1 MTTDITTE
9 GPVMWQA
16 ENPTMRNTAMAQ
28 NPAKPVLNNLVTSG
42 QVVCLTC
49 LTTHSGLLPPLTVMV
64 IWDTDDTLSK
74 YNVVNLFAHFEPSD
88 VDEVF
93 FRNSLDVH
101 SILEFVECLIRKI
114 LLLAAK
120 ADIKCDV
127 DIREVML
134 WRCMYCTVP
143 FTEDLKIQEN
153 MCSLHSSVWCNTCTE
168 MYYGDK

>member
-1 MTTDITTE
+1 
-9 GPVMWQA
+9 
-16 ENPTMRNTAMAQ
+16 MRNTAMAQ

-49 LTTHSGLLPPLTVMV
+49 LTTHSGLLPP
-64 IWDTDDTLSK
+64 SP
-74 YNVVNLFAHFEPSD
+74 PSD

-143 FTEDLKIQEN
+143 FTEDLKIQEEN
-153 MCSLHSSVWCNTCTE
+153 MCRLHSSV
-168 MYYGDK
+168 